1 MEAMVTMGWD
11 STHHENDSLHAAAG
25 HGLALEWRGV
35 AASVTIGSVD
45 TKTRLVVALVFL
57 LAISLIVIAGLIAVA
72 SPAK

>member
-1 MEAMVTMGWD
+1 
-11 STHHENDSLHAAAG
+11 
-25 HGLALEWRGV
+25 
-35 AASVTIGSVD
+35 VD

>member
-1 MEAMVTMGWD
+1 VEAMGTMGWD
-11 STHHENDSLHAAAG
+11 SSHHENDSTPAPHRG
-25 HGLALEWRGV
+25 SVPSQWRGV
-35 AASVTIGSVD
+35 VASVTIRLVD